1 MEQDMKLFKVIT
13 VLISL
18 LVSSEALAGSNNLK
32 ETQGHI
38 GDMPAPEWL
47 GDNLKYSMPAFLF
60 RQTQFLRFR
69 LNKSEKKMH
78 ESAVFFALTSTENG
92 KIVSWYSKKR
102 LAGGKV
108 RVIHSYPISGGYCR
122 TYQAYIKLNGK
133 ERHMTNNACKYI
145 GSPSWS
151 FYK

>member
-1 MEQDMKLFKVIT
+1 MKLFKVIT

-18 LVSSEALAGSNNLK
+18 LMSSEALAGSNNLK

-47 GDNLKYSMPAFLF
+47 GDDLKYSMPAFLF
-60 RQTQFLRFR
+60 RRTQFLRFR

-122 TYQAYIKLNGK
+122 TYQTYIKLNGK

>member
-1 MEQDMKLFKVIT
+1 MKLFKVIT

-18 LVSSEALAGSNNLK
+18 LMSSEALAGSNNLK

-47 GDNLKYSMPAFLF
+47 GDDLKYSMPAFLF

>member
-1 MEQDMKLFKVIT
+1 MKSYKAIIA
-13 VLISL
+13 LISF
-18 LVSSEALAGSNNLK
+18 LVLSEVALAGSKKPADTNG
-32 ETQGHI
+32 TI
-38 GDMPAPEWL
+38 GNMPMPKLL
-47 GDNLKYSMPAFLF
+47 GDDLKYSMPAFLW
-60 RQTQFLRFR
+60 RRTQFMRFR
-69 LNKSEKKMH
+69 LNKEEKKMH
-78 ESAVFFALTSTENG
+78 QSAVFFMLNDVPNG

-102 LAGGKV
+102 LANGKV

-122 TYQAYIKLNGK
+122 TYQAYIKVKGK

>member
-1 MEQDMKLFKVIT
+1 MENMRSFKVIT

-18 LVSSEALAGSNNLK
+18 LLVTPALADKNTPREHK
-32 ETQGHI
+32 GHI
-38 GDMPAPEWL
+38 GDMPPPIWL
-47 GDNLKYSMPAFLF
+47 GDDIKYSMPAFLF
-60 RQTQFLRFR
+60 RRTQFLRFS
-69 LNKSEKKMH
+69 LNRAEKKMH
-78 ESAVFFALTSTENG
+78 ESAVFFALTSTQNG
-92 KIVSWYSKKR
+92 KIVSWYSKER
-102 LAGGKV
+102 LAAGKV

-122 TYQAYIKLNGK
+122 TYQAYIKVNGK

>member
-1 MEQDMKLFKVIT
+1 MKLLKVIII
-13 VLISL
+13 LSSL
-18 LVSSEALAGSNNLK
+18 LVFSTYAKSGELK
-32 ETQGHI
+32 ETEGEL
-38 GDMPAPEWL
+38 GNMPHPTFL
-47 GDNLKYSMPAFLF
+47 GEDIKYSMPAFLF
-60 RQTQFLRFR
+60 RLTQYMRFR
-69 LNKSEKKMH
+69 LSKEEKDLHK
-78 ESAVFFALTSTENG
+78 SAVFFMLNNAQNG
-92 KIVSWYSKKR
+92 KIVSWYGDKR
-102 LAGGKV
+102 LVNGKV

>member
-1 MEQDMKLFKVIT
+1 MKLFKVIT

-47 GDNLKYSMPAFLF
+47 GDDLKYSMPAFLF

-122 TYQAYIKLNGK
+122 TYQTYIKLNGK

>member
-1 MEQDMKLFKVIT
+1 MKSYKAIIA
-13 VLISL
+13 LISF
-18 LVSSEALAGSNNLK
+18 LVLTEVALAGSKKPADTNG
-32 ETQGHI
+32 TI
-38 GDMPAPEWL
+38 GNMPMPRLL
-47 GDNLKYSMPAFLF
+47 GDDLKYSMPAFLW
-60 RQTQFLRFR
+60 RNTQFMRFR
-69 LNKSEKKMH
+69 LNKEEKKMH
-78 ESAVFFALTSTENG
+78 QSAVFFMLNDVPNG

-102 LAGGKV
+102 LANGKV

-145 GSPSWS
+145 GADQTWV

>member
-1 MEQDMKLFKVIT
+1 MKLFKVIT

-47 GDNLKYSMPAFLF
+47 GDDLKYSMPAFLF
-60 RQTQFLRFR
+60 RRTQFLRFR

-122 TYQAYIKLNGK
+122 TYQTYIKLNGK